1 MFYDIV
7 FPGIIPTRLWHSLYD
22 EIRGTNI
29 YKVDELKGTSSDV
42 VNLITSEKR
51 LQVILASALKQPRIA
66 VDLESNGL
74 YRYPERVCLV
84 QLATADGIY
93 LLDPLLLGSSTGL
106 GELLAD
112 KKVEK
117 IFHSAD
123 YDIRS
128 LDRDWGFRI
137 GNLFDTSIA
146 AAFIGSSKLGL
157 AAVLKEYLKIDII
170 KDKKLQRAD
179 WTVRPLSRKLIDYAA
194 DDVRY
199 LDKLRTV
206 LYERLGELGRIEWFK
221 EESDRLARIKYSPPD
236 PDWTFLSVKGSR
248 TLDGKGLAV
257 LRSLHGFRE
266 KEALRRDR
274 PPFKIFSDAVLI
286 ELSGRPDSDISQLKG
301 IGRYGYGPASVA
313 VRRAI
318 RDGLTIGYVGRP
330 KIPVRNDRRP
340 KPTERERARERLAL
354 LKKWRSQQ
362 GDRLKLDAS
371 LLWPAKSLARLSIS
385 PEGLEDE
392 FAGYD
397 VREWQRCELGESLQV
412 LMEQLQ

>member
-1 MFYDIV
+1 
-7 FPGIIPTRLWHSLYD
+7 
-22 EIRGTNI
+22 
-29 YKVDELKGTSSDV
+29 
-42 VNLITSEKR
+42 
-51 LQVILASALKQPRIA
+51 
-66 VDLESNGL
+66 
-74 YRYPERVCLV
+74 
-84 QLATADGIY
+84 
-93 LLDPLLLGSSTGL
+93 
-106 GELLAD
+106 
-112 KKVEK
+112 
-117 IFHSAD
+117 
-123 YDIRS
+123 
-128 LDRDWGFRI
+128 
-137 GNLFDTSIA
+137 
-146 AAFIGSSKLGL
+146 
-157 AAVLKEYLKIDII
+157 
-170 KDKKLQRAD
+170 
-179 WTVRPLSRKLIDYAA
+179 PLSRELIDYAA

>member
-1 MFYDIV
+1 MLT
-7 FPGIIPTRLWHSLYD
+7 GIIPTRLWHSLYD

-66 VDLESNGL
+66 IDLESNGL

-93 LLDPLLLGSSTGL
+93 LLDPLLLGSSAGL
-106 GELLAD
+106 GELLANE
-112 KKVEK
+112 KVEK

-128 LDRDWGFRI
+128 LDRDWGFRV

-146 AAFIGSSKLGL
+146 AAFLGSSKLGL
-157 AAVLKEYLKIDII
+157 AAVLQEYLKIEIS

-179 WTVRPLSRKLIDYAA
+179 WTLRPLSRELIDYAA

-199 LDKLRTV
+199 LDKLRSV
-206 LYERLGELGRIEWFK
+206 LHERLDELGRIEWFK

-236 PDWTFLSVKGSR
+236 PDWVFLSVKGSR

-257 LRSLHGFRE
+257 LRSLHRFRE
-266 KEALRRDR
+266 KEAVRRDR

-286 ELSGRPDSDISQLKG
+286 EVSGQPDSDLSRIKG

-313 VRRAI
+313 VRKAI
-318 RDGLTIGYVGRP
+318 RDGLKRGYVSRP
-330 KIPVRNDRRP
+330 RIPARNDRRLEP
-340 KPTERERARERLAL
+340 LERERARERLVL

-371 LLWPAKSLARLSIS
+371 LLWPAKSLERLAIL
-385 PEGLEDE
+385 PGGLEDE
-392 FAGYD
+392 FGGYD
-397 VREWQRCELGESLQV
+397 VREWQHREFGESLRV
-412 LMEQLQ
+412 LMKQLE

>member
-1 MFYDIV
+1 MT
-7 FPGIIPTRLWHSLYD
+7 GIIPTRLWHSLYD

-66 VDLESNGL
+66 IDLESNGL

-93 LLDPLLLGSSTGL
+93 LLDPLLLGSSAGL
-106 GELLAD
+106 GELLANE
-112 KKVEK
+112 KIEK

-157 AAVLKEYLKIDII
+157 AAVLQEYLKIEIS

-179 WTVRPLSRKLIDYAA
+179 WTLRPLSRELIDYAA

-199 LDKLRTV
+199 LDKLRSV
-206 LYERLGELGRIEWFK
+206 LHERLDELGRIEWFK

-236 PDWTFLSVKGSR
+236 PDWVFLSVKGSR

-257 LRSLHGFRE
+257 LRSLHRFRE
-266 KEALRRDR
+266 KEAVRRDR

-286 ELSGRPDSDISQLKG
+286 EVAGQPDSDLSRIKG

-313 VRRAI
+313 VRKAI
-318 RDGLTIGYVGRP
+318 RDGLKRGYVSRP
-330 KIPVRNDRRP
+330 RIPARNDRRLEP
-340 KPTERERARERLAL
+340 LERERARERLVL

-371 LLWPAKSLARLSIS
+371 LLWPAKSLERLAIF
-385 PEGLEDE
+385 PGGLEDE
-392 FAGYD
+392 FGGYD
-397 VREWQRCELGESLQV
+397 VREWQHREFGESLRV
-412 LMEQLQ
+412 LMKQLE